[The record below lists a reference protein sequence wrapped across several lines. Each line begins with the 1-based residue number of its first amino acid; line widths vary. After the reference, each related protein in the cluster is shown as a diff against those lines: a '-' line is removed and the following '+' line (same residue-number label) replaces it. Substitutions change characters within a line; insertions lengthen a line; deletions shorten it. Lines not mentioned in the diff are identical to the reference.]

1 MNGLVIGD
9 VCFISAVEPA
19 TSYKVSLA
27 GSVFAH
33 DPSKDAAE
41 SGLLFEI
48 KGTVYKS
55 EGASSQVFTELTQG
69 MLTIEVYR
77 SNGTKD
83 LAPGNTI
90 HVSGGTFSCSYID
103 GHDYNGESSC
113 KVVLTIGGKEAD
125 SASIQIM
132 KYGPAGAADVI
143 VSQETWYRRTATS
156 ELAEDEDIIR
166 SAPWWKRRLLP
177 ISLYPYVWSCQ
188 WTQWSV
194 SGWKAGTP
202 VILEKYLPQIRIIS
216 QKEWTE
222 WALSLSG
229 DTTVSIYKGEAG
241 EPYRDL
247 FLDAGTGSFYEC
259 IKSGTFEDGDAFGNA
274 HPVSGSDKAT
284 YWKAGTYWSSF
295 GTSLLAAINAYIDDL
310 VVRKLETVRTSDG
323 LSLTIEDGM
332 ITVNHRGTGQKA
344 LFGISDKGNL
354 TLQFWE
360 GDTLLVG
367 FGPDEIIEQYNSKA
381 SAYTKVFLDYSE
393 TDRASKLKFPIPTT
407 YGTYWRFV
415 EGYTRVGQSS
425 ATYALQYNVSK
436 GNTPSVFSGKI
447 LKSNYTDATLKNCLA
462 NNLDPKSYIVADGY
476 YARGFDTSVNDGANF
491 ECVQYHIVNGVI
503 VEKVIIG
510 YKQLINSGYGMPIY
524 TKNESSQA
532 YLVE

>member
-1 MNGLVIGD
+1 MNGVVIGD
-9 VCFISAVEPA
+9 VCFINAVEPA

-27 GSVFAH
+27 GSVFAY

-41 SGLLFEI
+41 SGLIFEI

-69 MLTIEVYR
+69 MLTIEVYH

-83 LAPGNTI
+83 LAPGNTV
-90 HVSGGTFSCSYID
+90 HVSGGTFSCSYFD
-103 GHDYNGESSC
+103 GYDYEGESSC
-113 KVVLTIGGKEAD
+113 KVILTIGGMEAD
-125 SASIQIM
+125 SASIQIT
-132 KYGPAGAADVI
+132 KYGPAGAADII
-143 VSQETWYRRTATS
+143 VSQETRYRRTATS
-156 ELAEDEDIIR
+156 ELPENEELKR
-166 SAPWWKRRLLP
+166 EAPWWTSRFP
-177 ISLYPYVWSCQ
+177 PTSSYPYVWSCQ

-222 WALSLSG
+222 WAL
-229 DTTVSIYKGEAG
+229 DIDNTAASIYKGEAG
-241 EPYRDL
+241 EPHRDL

-259 IKSGTFEDGDAFGNA
+259 IKSGTFEDGDEFGNA
-274 HPVSGSDKAT
+274 HPVSGDNKAT

-295 GTSLLAAINAYIDDL
+295 GTSLLAALSAYIDDL

-332 ITVNHRGTGQKA
+332 ITVNHRGTDQKA

-354 TLQFWE
+354 TLQFWK

-367 FGPDEIIEQYNSKA
+367 FGPDEVMEQYNTKA

-393 TDRASKLKFPIPTT
+393 TDRASKHKFSIPTT

-425 ATYALQYNVSK
+425 ATYALKYNVSE

-447 LKSNYTDATLKNCLA
+447 LKSNYTDTTLKNCLA

-476 YARGFDTSVNDGANF
+476 YARGFDDVTY
-491 ECVQYHIVNGVI
+491 ECEQYHIVNGVI

-510 YKQLINSGYGMPIY
+510 YKKPSGSNYGMPIY

-532 YLVE
+532 YPVE

>member
-9 VCFISAVEPA
+9 VCFINAVEPSV
-19 TSYKVSLA
+19 SYKVSLA
-27 GSVFAH
+27 GSVFAY

-77 SNGTKD
+77 SDGTKN
-83 LAPGNTI
+83 LAPGNTV

-103 GHDYNGESSC
+103 GDDYNGESSC
-113 KVVLTIGGKEAD
+113 KVILTIGGKEAD
-125 SASIQIM
+125 SASIQIT

-143 VSQETWYRRTATS
+143 VSQETRYRRTATS
-156 ELAEDEDIIR
+156 ELPENEELKR
-166 SAPWWKRRLLP
+166 EAPWWTSRFSP
-177 ISLYPYVWSCQ
+177 TSEYPYVWSCQ

-222 WALSLSG
+222 WAL
-229 DTTVSIYKGEAG
+229 DINNTAASIYKGQAG

-259 IKSGTFEDGDAFGNA
+259 IRSATFQDATALGDA
-274 HPVSGSDKAT
+274 HPVSGSNKAT
-284 YWKAGTYWSSF
+284 YWKAGNYWSSF
-295 GTSLLAAINAYIDDL
+295 GTSLLAALSAYIDDL

-344 LFGISDKGNL
+344 LFGISNKGNL

-367 FGPDEIIEQYNSKA
+367 FGPDEIMEQYNTKA
-381 SAYTKVFLDYSE
+381 SAYTKVFWDYSG
-393 TDRASKLKFPIPTT
+393 TDRASKHKFPIPTT

-462 NNLDPKSYIVADGY
+462 NNLDPKTYIVADGY
-476 YARGFDTSVNDGANF
+476 YARGFDTPVNGGANF
-491 ECVQYHIVNGVI
+491 ECVQHHIVNGVI
-503 VEKVIIG
+503 VETVIIG
-510 YKQLINSGYGMPIY
+510 YKKVSNYGMPIY

-532 YLVE
+532 YPVE

>member
-9 VCFISAVEPA
+9 VCFINAVEPA

-33 DPSKDAAE
+33 DPSKDGTE
-41 SGLLFEI
+41 EGLLFEI

-77 SNGTKD
+77 SNGAKD

-90 HVSGGTFSCSYID
+90 HVSGGTFSCSYFD
-103 GHDYNGESSC
+103 GYDYEGESSC
-113 KVVLTIGGKEAD
+113 KVILTIGGKEAD

-143 VSQETWYRRTATS
+143 VSQETRYRRTATS
-156 ELAEDEDIIR
+156 ELPEGEGLERVAP
-166 SAPWWKRRLLP
+166 PWWLKRFP
-177 ISLYPYVWSCQ
+177 PTIEYPYVWSCQ

-216 QKEWTE
+216 QKEWRE
-222 WALSLSG
+222 WALALAEEN
-229 DTTVSIYKGEAG
+229 TAASIYKGEAG
-241 EPYRDL
+241 EPHRDL

-259 IKSGTFEDGDAFGNA
+259 IRSATFTDSADLGDA
-274 HPVSGSDKAT
+274 HPVSGDNKAT

-295 GTSLLAAINAYIDDL
+295 GTSLLAALSAYIDDL
-310 VVRKLETVRTSDG
+310 VVRRLETVRTSDG

-344 LFGISDKGNL
+344 LFGISERGNL
-354 TLQFWE
+354 TLQFWK

-367 FGPDEIIEQYNSKA
+367 FGPDEIMEQYNTKA
-381 SAYTKVFLDYSE
+381 SAYTKVFWDYSE
-393 TDRASKLKFPIPTT
+393 TDRASKHKFPIPTT

-425 ATYALQYNVSK
+425 ATYALQYNVSEE
-436 GNTPSVFSGKI
+436 NTPSVFSGKI
-447 LKSNYTDATLKNCLA
+447 LKSNYTDATLKKCLA
-462 NNLDPKSYIVADGY
+462 NNLDPKTYIVADGY
-476 YARGFDTSVNDGANF
+476 YARGFDTSVNGGANF
-491 ECVQYHIVNGVI
+491 ECVQHHIVNGII
-503 VEKVIIG
+503 VETVIIG
-510 YKQLINSGYGMPIY
+510 YKKVSNYGMPIY

-532 YLVE
+532 YPVE

>member
-9 VCFISAVEPA
+9 VCFINAVEPA

-33 DPSKDAAE
+33 DPSKDATE

-77 SNGTKD
+77 SDGTKD
-83 LAPGNTI
+83 LAPGNTV
-90 HVSGGTFSCSYID
+90 HVSGGTFSCSYFD
-103 GHDYNGESSC
+103 GYDYEGESSC
-113 KVVLTIGGKEAD
+113 KVILTIGGKEAD
-125 SASIQIM
+125 SASIQIT

-143 VSQETWYRRTATS
+143 VSQEIWYRRTATS

-166 SAPWWKRRLLP
+166 STPWWKRRLLP

-216 QKEWTE
+216 QKEWRE
-222 WALSLSG
+222 WAL
-229 DTTVSIYKGEAG
+229 DIINNKAASIYKGEAG
-241 EPYRDL
+241 EPHRDL

-259 IKSGTFEDGDAFGNA
+259 IRSATFQDVTEFEEA

-295 GTSLLAAINAYIDDL
+295 GTNLLAALSAYIDDL

-344 LFGISDKGNL
+344 LFGISEKGNL

-393 TDRASKLKFPIPTT
+393 TDRASMHKFPIPYPLTE
-407 YGTYWRFV
+407 YYRFI

-425 ATYALQYNVSK
+425 ATYALKYNISG

-447 LKSNYTDATLKNCLA
+447 LENNFTDNTLKDCLA

-476 YARGFDTSVNDGANF
+476 YARGFDTSVNGGANF
-491 ECVQYHIVNGVI
+491 ECVQHHIVNGII
-503 VEKVIIG
+503 VETVIIG
-510 YKQLINSGYGMPIY
+510 YKKVSNYGMPIY

-532 YLVE
+532 YPVE

>member
-9 VCFISAVEPA
+9 VCFINAVEPA

-33 DPSKDAAE
+33 DPSKDGTE
-41 SGLLFEI
+41 EGLLFEI

-77 SNGTKD
+77 SNGAKD

-90 HVSGGTFSCSYID
+90 HVSGGTFSCSYFD
-103 GHDYNGESSC
+103 GYDYEGESSC
-113 KVVLTIGGKEAD
+113 KVILTIGGKEAD

-143 VSQETWYRRTATS
+143 VSQETRYRRTATS
-156 ELAEDEDIIR
+156 ELPEGEELKR
-166 SAPWWKRRLLP
+166 EAPWWLKRFP
-177 ISLYPYVWSCQ
+177 PTIEYPYVWSCQ

-216 QKEWTE
+216 QKEWRE
-222 WALSLSG
+222 WALALAEEN
-229 DTTVSIYKGEAG
+229 TAASIYKGEAG
-241 EPYRDL
+241 EPHRDL

-259 IKSGTFEDGDAFGNA
+259 IQSATFTDSADLGDA
-274 HPVSGSDKAT
+274 HPVSGDNKAT

-295 GTSLLAAINAYIDDL
+295 GTSLLAAISAYIDDL
-310 VVRKLETVRTSDG
+310 VVRRLETVRTSDG

-332 ITVNHRGTGQKA
+332 ITVNHRGTDQKA
-344 LFGISDKGNL
+344 LFGISEKGNL
-354 TLQFWE
+354 TLQFWK

-367 FGPDEIIEQYNSKA
+367 FGPDEIMEQYNSKA
-381 SAYTKVFLDYSE
+381 SSNTKVLLNYSPD
-393 TDRASKLKFPIPTT
+393 DRASMHRFPIPKPLTE
-407 YGTYWRFV
+407 YYRFI

-425 ATYALQYNVSK
+425 ATYALKYNVSG

-447 LKSNYTDATLKNCLA
+447 LDDAYEDDDLKDNLDSPKNC
-462 NNLDPKSYIVADGY
+462 IVADGY
-476 YARGFDTSVNDGANF
+476 YARGFDPPVNGDATNF
-491 ECVQYHIVNGVI
+491 ECVQHHIVNGVI
-503 VEKVIIG
+503 VETVIIG
-510 YKQLINSGYGMPIY
+510 YKKVSNYGMPIY

-532 YLVE
+532 YPVE